1 MEKRKAV
8 VSVIGKDQVGIIA
21 NVTNVLAE
29 YKLNVLDISQTIV
42 EEYFTMIMIIDVKEA
57 HDLDAIRKVLQET
70 GENLGVQISLQLEEV
85 FQSMHRI

>member
-57 HDLDAIRKVLQET
+57 HDLDEIRKVLQET

>member
-57 HDLDAIRKVLQET
+57 HDLDTIRKVLQET